1 MLIKHIRLKKGT
13 NFCWLT
19 LDNDE
24 YFKIHID
31 LILKY
36 RLKAGAELDAD
47 DFDVILKEQQILDG
61 ISLGIRKLSYGLDS
75 IANFRNKLRQKNYDN
90 ESINIIITKLKENGY
105 LDDNKFAIEY
115 AKYLKFK
122 KKYGK
127 TRIIQQLK
135 KKGINDFIINEAILD
150 YEINEDDLEDI
161 IQISQKKL
169 RLISGKSIEK
179 QKQSLLLFLKNKGY
193 SFEVAKIVIEKL
205 LFL

>member
-19 LDNDE
+19 LESDE

-36 RLKAGAELDAD
+36 RLKAGIELNPD
-47 DFDVILKEQQILDG
+47 DFEEILKEQQILDG
-61 ISLGIRKLSYGLDS
+61 ISLGIRKLSYGMDS
-75 IANFRNKLRQKNYDN
+75 ISNFRNKLKQKSYDS
-90 ESINIIITKLKENGY
+90 ESINIIIAKLTENGY
-105 LDDNKFAIEY
+105 LNDNKFAIEY
-115 AKYLKFK
+115 AKYLKDK

-127 TRIIQQLK
+127 SRIIQQLK
-135 KKGINDFIINEAILD
+135 KKGINDYFINEAIQD
-150 YEINEDDLEDI
+150 YEINEDDIEDI

-193 SFEVAKIVIEKL
+193 SFNVAKEVIEKL
-205 LFL
+205 L

>member
-19 LDNDE
+19 LESDE

-36 RLKAGAELDAD
+36 RIKAGIELDPD
-47 DFDVILKEQQILDG
+47 DFEEILKEQIILDG
-61 ISLGIRKLSYGLDS
+61 ISLGIRKLSYGMDS
-75 IANFRNKLRQKNYDN
+75 ISNFRNKLKQKSYDS
-90 ESINIIITKLKENGY
+90 ESINIIIAKLTENGY
-105 LDDNKFAIEY
+105 LNDNKFAIEY
-115 AKYLKFK
+115 AKYLKDK

-127 TRIIQQLK
+127 SRIIQQLK
-135 KKGINDFIINEAILD
+135 KKGINDYNINEAIQD
-150 YEINEDDLEDI
+150 FEINEDDIEDI

-169 RLISGKSIEK
+169 RLISGKNIEK

-193 SFEVAKIVIEKL
+193 SFNVAKEVIEKL
-205 LFL
+205 L